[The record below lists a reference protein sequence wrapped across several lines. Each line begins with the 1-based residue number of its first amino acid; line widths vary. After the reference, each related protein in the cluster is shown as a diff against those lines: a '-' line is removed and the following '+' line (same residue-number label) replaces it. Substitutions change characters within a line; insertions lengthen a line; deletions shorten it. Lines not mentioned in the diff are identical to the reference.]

1 MVTSWIPAHG
11 KRLPAPANLRLSA
24 GSPPPVGVSS
34 LCGGYPTGRTTR
46 PDGTPRTTA
55 SFRFLKDYLE
65 ISDSDL
71 SKHMSALEAAG
82 YVSSSKAGRGR
93 GATTTYMM
101 TRLGQKAYAA
111 HRDALRALLDG
122 PVAGPIQKG

>member
-1 MVTSWIPAHG
+1 VIDGLDSTIHPP
-11 KRLPAPANLRLSA
+11 KRLAAMAVLAKAST
-24 GSPPPVGVSS
+24 V
-34 LCGGYPTGRTTR
+34 
-46 PDGTPRTTA
+46 

-82 YVSSSKAGRGR
+82 YVATTKNGRGR
-93 GATTTYMM
+93 GATTTFKM
-101 TRLGQKAYAA
+101 TRLGQRTYTA

-122 PVAGPIQKG
+122 SPGGGDGHSDEPSP